1 MMFATSKCV
10 SFSLGSIMSTGYA
23 WWECFKVP
31 LERIFEDLNKT
42 RWVTLQWTSIHSRGI
57 SGKKHSSLIGD
68 LACMLTLPLPYHSEA
83 EQLQWRGFFFHDN
96 VHRWTIKSDH
106 RNNYVQQQ
114 YLIYLLLSFFLT
126 KEQDQGLEALSGIIQ
141 RQKLMG
147 QAISDEVDAHNGQYS
162 FKTSIWLQLSMH
174 EDWITCR
181 L

>member
-1 MMFATSKCV
+1 
-10 SFSLGSIMSTGYA
+10 MSRGYA
-23 WWECFKVP
+23 SPWWEFFKVP

-42 RWVTLQWTSIHSRGI
+42 RWVTLQWTSIPSRGI
-57 SGKKHSSLIGD
+57 SGNIPCHFVRINSSLLGN

-83 EQLQWRGFFFHDN
+83 EPLQWRGFFFPDN
-96 VHRWTIKSDH
+96 VHRWTIKNDH